1 MNCLAHA
8 APNFAHFPPFAFL
21 RPRPV
26 GAHPIIQASLSFR
39 AWVIHRLAQCNAHR
53 PSATH
58 SDCILHP
65 RAEID
70 KGCISARRSVRRLR
84 HGLGS
89 WHCKPEESHTTLCT
103 VWSRDNRWPSS
114 SELLNP
120 EKPSLLR
127 YSPVLAL
134 LLLLLSLL
142 LSLLLLLLPVRILLH
157 AQTRRPACLLVC
169 PEPLSG
175 ASFES

>member
-8 APNFAHFPPFAFL
+8 APNFAHFPPFALL

-26 GAHPIIQASLSFR
+26 GAHHPGFAVFPCVGDSSTG
-39 AWVIHRLAQCNAHR
+39 AMQCNAHR

-84 HGLGS
+84 HGLGIANP
-89 WHCKPEESHTTLCT
+89 KNPTLCT

-120 EKPSLLR
+120 ERPSLLR

-134 LLLLLSLL
+134 LLLL
-142 LSLLLLLLPVRILLH
+142 PVRILLH
-157 AQTRRPACLLVC
+157 PQTRRPACLLLC